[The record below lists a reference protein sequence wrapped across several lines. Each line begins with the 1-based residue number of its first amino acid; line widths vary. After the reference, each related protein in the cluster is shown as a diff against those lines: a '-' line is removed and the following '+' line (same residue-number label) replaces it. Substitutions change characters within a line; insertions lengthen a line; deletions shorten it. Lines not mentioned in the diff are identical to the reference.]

1 MNIYVPTPVC
11 VYPPSCTF
19 SCSVSPD
26 VVMSELADVKADRD
40 RLRQEISELR
50 SQDQQ
55 KVSVMCDVCVRVC
68 GVVPHR

>member
-1 MNIYVPTPVC
+1 MYTHLHAL
-11 VYPPSCTF
+11 